1 MTVVDSP
8 EAPGIT
14 PDELDIDLVHWHWM
28 PDRQQALQFTAQGWA
43 LVEALAQFGE
53 YLRPQH
59 LVAHMLGQVIN
70 AMVDE
75 DRNAR
80 PKSLEAQW
88 RIQDSGLTASV
99 TFEVDALKTV
109 AETCDMELGE
119 LQIAIQASV
128 EMSLLKLYAEH
139 SGTQRLH

>member
-1 MTVVDSP
+1 
-8 EAPGIT
+8 
-14 PDELDIDLVHWHWM
+14 
-28 PDRQQALQFTAQGWA
+28 
-43 LVEALAQFGE
+43 
-53 YLRPQH
+53 
-59 LVAHMLGQVIN
+59 
-70 AMVDE
+70 MVDE